1 MSQTRKSSLPHTAQA
16 AMLSVP
22 KGLILDCT
30 SILASGYSVDCTAM
44 GKPFFK
50 IWARLCLRMRSLF
63 RLILQGRFVRV
74 RADSMSA
81 ALKS

>member
-50 IWARLCLRMRSLF
+50 IGARLCPRMRSLF

-74 RADSMSA
+74 RADSTSA